1 MSSIVYFMR
10 NTQAACIITSH
21 YIAYYIRDGDEHNG
35 NEQDISE
42 HRTMS

>member
-1 MSSIVYFMR
+1 MSSIVYFIR
-10 NTQAACIITSH
+10 NTQACIITSH

-35 NEQDISE
+35 DEQDISE